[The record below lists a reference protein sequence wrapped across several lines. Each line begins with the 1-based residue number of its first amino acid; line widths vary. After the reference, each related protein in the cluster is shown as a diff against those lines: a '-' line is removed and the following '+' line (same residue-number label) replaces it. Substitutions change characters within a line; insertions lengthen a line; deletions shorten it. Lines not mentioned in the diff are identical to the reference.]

1 MDESDLNN
9 PLIIINSFFKLNA
22 SLKKEEVKQNIDL
35 TIINAILIGLG
46 KYELS
51 SDEFKDL
58 KNIKPVS
65 FNLPLDNCDLT
76 LLSKLIGGTGQ
87 IFNSKPGAYV
97 LTNKINSNTYVGS
110 AISLA
115 IRLFNSYFHIAA
127 KDNRVIIK
135 AIKEIGL
142 ENFTLD
148 VYLIP
153 KEMIELALLS
163 YKEEVGTSL
172 DPLSINKAKAAYIR
186 RMKNYYLL
194 LEQMLILEFNPQYNT
209 LKISYSNAGYKRS
222 LEAITNSALKKSKVT
237 YRTLK
242 VPSTRQP
249 CGSL

>member
-1 MDESDLNN
+1 M
-9 PLIIINSFFKLNA
+9 
-22 SLKKEEVKQNIDL
+22 
-35 TIINAILIGLG
+35 TIINAILRGLG

-65 FNLPLDNCDLT
+65 FNLPLDNCVAKQRSSEAAKQRSSEAAKQRSSEAAKQRSSEAAKQRSSEALT

-97 LTNKINSNTYVGS
+97 LTNKINGNTYVGS

-115 IRLFNSYFHIAA
+115 NRLFNSYFHIAA

-153 KEMIELALLS
+153 KEMIELTLLS

-172 DPLSINKAKAAYIR
+172 DPARKGGSTPIR
-186 RMKNYYLL
+186 
-194 LEQMLILEFNPQYNT
+194 
-209 LKISYSNAGYKRS
+209 G
-222 LEAITNSALKKSKVT
+222 
-237 YRTLK
+237 
-242 VPSTRQP
+242 
-249 CGSL
+249 GSS